1 MNLKTNDI
9 LQWTG
14 TVCFM
19 AMYTL
24 MSLNLY
30 PWNIVAG
37 ALGSTCY
44 LVWCIRVA
52 NKPQMLVNCVGI
64 IMCLAGLVKA
74 FG

>member
-1 MNLKTNDI
+1 MKLEINDI

-30 PWNIVAG
+30 PWNILAG
-37 ALGSTCY
+37 FCGGACY
-44 LVWCIRVA
+44 MMWSLRVA
-52 NKPQMLVNCVGI
+52 NKPQMVTNAVGI
-64 IMCLAGLVKA
+64 TICVVGLFKA

>member
-19 AMYTL
+19 TMYAL
-24 MSLNLY
+24 MSMNLY

-37 ALGSTCY
+37 IAGGACY
-44 LVWCIRVA
+44 LAWSIRVA
-52 NKPQMLVNCVGI
+52 NMPQLVTNAVSLTICAVG
-64 IMCLAGLVKA
+64 LFKA